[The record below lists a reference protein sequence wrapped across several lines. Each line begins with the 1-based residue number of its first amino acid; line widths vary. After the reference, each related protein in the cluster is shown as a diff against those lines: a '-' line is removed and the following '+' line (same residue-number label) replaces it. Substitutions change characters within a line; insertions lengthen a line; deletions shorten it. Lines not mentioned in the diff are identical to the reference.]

1 MKFNFEIKYKK
12 HKDGT
17 FGMYY
22 IGSVKNSPFI
32 SFAKTKDEC
41 TKQTLDMMAVFIEAF
56 PKDYK
61 KHFKKYG
68 VLK

>member
-22 IGSVKNSPFI
+22 IGSVKDSPFI
-32 SFAKTKDEC
+32 SFAKSKDEC
-41 TKQTLDMMAVFIEAF
+41 TKQTFDMIAGFIEAF

-61 KHFKKYG
+61 KHLKKYG